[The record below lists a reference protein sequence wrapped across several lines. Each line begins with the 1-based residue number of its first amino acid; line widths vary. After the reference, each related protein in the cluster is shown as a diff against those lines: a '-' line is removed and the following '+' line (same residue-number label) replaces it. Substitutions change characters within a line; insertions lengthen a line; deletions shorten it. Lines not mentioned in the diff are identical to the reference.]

1 MDPVL
6 IESHTGMKV
15 LTSEEYEKL
24 SKDLEESRGKIREM
38 NNQVQQK
45 YSEVLKTSMEIQS
58 MKKDIEQ
65 LKEIID
71 EKKWRGNLLKGG
83 DQQIYLGGIY
93 EGADCIFL
101 ACIVSVRHGL
111 GGWSSFWGYKKNTLM
126 IWINIKYDVWTL
138 YTIIVTLSFRPFHG

>member
-24 SKDLEESRGKIREM
+24 SKDLEEARGKIREM

-65 LKEIID
+65 LKEFID
-71 EKKWRGNLLKGG
+71 EKKEWSTNLLWEG
-83 DQQIYLGGIY
+83 
-93 EGADCIFL
+93 GADCIFL
-101 ACIVSVRHGL
+101 ACCLSTARIGGL
-111 GGWSSFWGYKKNTLM
+111 KFFLGL
-126 IWINIKYDVWTL
+126 
-138 YTIIVTLSFRPFHG
+138 

>member
-15 LTSEEYEKL
+15 LSSEEYEKL
-24 SKDLEESRGKIREM
+24 SKDLEVARYKIREM

-71 EKKWRGNLLKGG
+71 EKKWRGDLLKGG
-83 DQQIYLGGIY
+83 DQQIYLGYIRVKR
-93 EGADCIFL
+93 ADCIFFSML
-101 ACIVSVRHGL
+101 FEYGTD
-111 GGWSSFWGYKKNTLM
+111 WGTE
-126 IWINIKYDVWTL
+126 V
-138 YTIIVTLSFRPFHG
+138 LSGVIRRTH

>member
-15 LTSEEYEKL
+15 LSSEEYEKL
-24 SKDLEESRGKIREM
+24 SKDLEVARFKIREM

-65 LKEIID
+65 LKEFID
-71 EKKWRGNLLKGG
+71 EKK
-83 DQQIYLGGIY
+83 
-93 EGADCIFL
+93 
-101 ACIVSVRHGL
+101 
-111 GGWSSFWGYKKNTLM
+111 
-126 IWINIKYDVWTL
+126 
-138 YTIIVTLSFRPFHG
+138 

>member
-1 MDPVL
+1 MGSDDDANGKRKGRKVWLFVKNATMALTIFTFFVTVILVLDAYKFVSIRHAKFARKKVLTTLQYMDPVL

-24 SKDLEESRGKIREM
+24 SKDLEVARFKIREM

-65 LKEIID
+65 LKEFID
-71 EKKWRGNLLKGG
+71 EKK
-83 DQQIYLGGIY
+83 
-93 EGADCIFL
+93 
-101 ACIVSVRHGL
+101 
-111 GGWSSFWGYKKNTLM
+111 
-126 IWINIKYDVWTL
+126 
-138 YTIIVTLSFRPFHG
+138 

>member
-15 LTSEEYEKL
+15 LTSEEYDKL
-24 SKDLEESRGKIREM
+24 SKDLEEARGKIREM

-65 LKEIID
+65 LKEFID
-71 EKKWRGNLLKGG
+71 EKKWRGNLLKGS
-83 DQQIYLGGIY
+83 DQQIYY
-93 EGADCIFL
+93 ERGADCIFL
-101 ACIVSVRHGL
+101 ACCLSTARIGGMKFFL
-111 GGWSSFWGYKKNTLM
+111 G
-126 IWINIKYDVWTL
+126 I
-138 YTIIVTLSFRPFHG
+138 

>member
-83 DQQIYLGGIY
+83 DQQIYLRYIT
-93 EGADCIFL
+93 
-101 ACIVSVRHGL
+101 
-111 GGWSSFWGYKKNTLM
+111 GGW
-126 IWINIKYDVWTL
+126 L
-138 YTIIVTLSFRPFHG
+138 YFFSVYCFSTARIGGLKFFLGI